1 MHYSYTSE
9 RKAEPEVLS
18 GERFDRVEQE
28 EVHKLLKD
36 IIFLERELE
45 SCKIELSL
53 KPDFNLLDAFKMLD
67 TSNLGYL
74 SFTELSSRLSMTFDL
89 DTIGIQ
95 GLEGMQLLFDR
106 YDTTKDQRLSLA
118 EFCRA
123 FTPLTSEYA

>member
-1 MHYSYTSE
+1 M
-9 RKAEPEVLS
+9 
-18 GERFDRVEQE
+18 
-28 EVHKLLKD
+28 HKLLKD

-67 TSNLGYL
+67 TCNLGYL
-74 SFTELSSRLSMTFDL
+74 SFTELSSKLSMVFDL

-106 YDTTKDQRLSLA
+106 YDSTKD
-118 EFCRA
+118 
-123 FTPLTSEYA
+123 